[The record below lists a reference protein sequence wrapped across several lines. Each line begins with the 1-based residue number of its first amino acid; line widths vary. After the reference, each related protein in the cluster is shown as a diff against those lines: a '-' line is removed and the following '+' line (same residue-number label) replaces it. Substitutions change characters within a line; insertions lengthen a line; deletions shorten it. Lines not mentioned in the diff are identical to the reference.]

1 MAKKSKN
8 SIPNP
13 PRSISDDSSNDDGA
27 PVYTPPETESNDSP
41 STSAHVPDPNHL
53 HDVIIE
59 LQNVNLA
66 QEEAYQLGQEVDKK
80 DISTNKKNK
89 KSGSGNRSSGKKP
102 VAADTAVSNVTDSLQ
117 KLAVSDKDTNN
128 LESEKI
134 DTKAAK
140 SRKRKERKKRRK
152 ARLAEEE
159 EQTQGGISNYK
170 WFKSAGWKDMK
181 DFMTG
186 HGFKW
191 GDVDD
196 YAAASEL
203 IKRLKEDQASEEYAE
218 PEPPKK
224 EVIKDASVKV
234 KTAKTKKKTV
244 VGLWADYFGN
254 ETELANWQRLC
265 IDVGLEEIPTSIT
278 KCRKAL
284 GKVWVNIYDFLDAKA
299 EGTTVKRYQSERE
312 LAKYTLKSGKVYPKS
327 KAKEGGPV
335 RALLAHIFGR

>member
-8 SIPNP
+8 PIPNP

-27 PVYTPPETESNDSP
+27 PVYTPPETGSNDSP
-41 STSAHVPDPNHL
+41 STSAHAPDPNHL
-53 HDVIIE
+53 RDVIIG

-66 QEEAYQLGQEVDKK
+66 QDKAYQLEQEVDK
-80 DISTNKKNK
+80 DISTNKKK
-89 KSGSGNRSSGKKP
+89 KGRSRNRSSSKKS
-102 VAADTAVSNVTDSLQ
+102 VSADIAVSNVTDSLQ
-117 KLAVSDKDTNN
+117 NLAVSDKGTNN
-128 LESEKI
+128 MESEKI
-134 DTKAAK
+134 NPRAAK
-140 SRKRKERKKRRK
+140 NRKEKERKKRRK

-159 EQTQGGISNYK
+159 EQTQGEISNYR
-170 WFKSAGWKDMK
+170 WFKNAGWKDMK
-181 DFMTG
+181 DFMIG

-203 IKRLKEDQASEEYAE
+203 IKRLKVDQASEEYAE

-224 EVIKDASVKV
+224 EVIKDASVKA

-265 IDVGLEEIPTSIT
+265 VDVGLEEIPTSIT

-284 GKVWVNIYDFLDAKA
+284 GKVWVNIFDFLDAKA
-299 EGTTVKRYQSERE
+299 EGKPVKRYQSERK
-312 LAKYTLKSGKVYPKS
+312 LAKYTLESGRIYPKS
-327 KAKEGGPV
+327 KAKEGGPA